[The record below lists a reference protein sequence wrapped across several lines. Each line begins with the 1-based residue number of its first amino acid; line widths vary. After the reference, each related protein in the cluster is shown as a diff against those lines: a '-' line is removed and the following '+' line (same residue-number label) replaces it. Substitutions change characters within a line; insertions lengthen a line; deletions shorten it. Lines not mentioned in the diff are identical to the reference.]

1 MKRYFLYLLTAILG
15 MLNIQP
21 ASAQQTQDAL
31 YIFRND
37 GGFNGFFYNDI
48 NHISYSKVD
57 TLGVEHDDYV
67 VQEVYAMDSVFR
79 IPISAIDSITFVTP
93 ETVYKEDVKAT
104 TESDLW
110 SYVIGSDSVKTLLL
124 SPSTPAGLIPSPG
137 DKLVTT
143 ESRDY
148 LPGGFYCKVLSI
160 SGGAD
165 GITVNCEQADLTELF
180 DHYVCKV
187 GVEGDM
193 VDAATARA
201 IHRAKNE
208 QSGILEL
215 TVPVE
220 IFHLEVPELGYDGSD
235 FSGEGYVDFGVLG
248 KLSARGFLNVG
259 SIAGYIYCDATVRME
274 MRTWFDMKLTAKGS
288 TDYKSEPF
296 LQKTWWIP
304 DSPFCID
311 FEAGAKAGI
320 GGEVTAEA
328 HKLVSYMAYA
338 NSQYNCDWK
347 NDESQSMCTTMSK
360 MLKNEFTYKVSGK
373 ATLTAGPYVE
383 LNMAT
388 PGILISK
395 KTGKVGLSV
404 EAGAK
409 AEIEAELVSNETSL
423 DFTTINGE
431 STYAYDLLNRDGAL
445 KFGFY
450 MAGNAEA
457 QFGNWKYKESLFDW
471 DLGSDFE
478 GGLVPRFSDVAVNYN
493 PNLKADIASA
503 AVSRN
508 TLMPNPIGFAVY
520 DSQNKRV
527 GNNLWFS
534 SSYYNETPMRYS
546 IKLKGLNHGQ
556 QYKLF
561 PITKVFDYEL
571 LAKPFIEFTAQA
583 ESGQVTVTPDYL
595 NFEFQ
600 GGTSTFT
607 ASTNVRYQ
615 DIETITKKSKNQNG
629 NNSWYLCTMG
639 SIADPTNI
647 VFTVDA
653 QRNDTGETRS
663 DSIIV
668 CVKTLEGEELRDT
681 VTIVQY
687 AENVIL
693 PVLEVSKTMVSLP
706 AVVEEMTTVSID
718 TNCESLTFSKS
729 GGSWLFYNYDKDNG
743 ILHIGAEEN
752 KSATTRSG
760 VISIKA
766 TNTYGSVERTIN
778 VEQDAS
784 RVTYTGLF
792 VDLSAMTTFY
802 NKDTRQTESEGIIS
816 YFPRLYANHQ
826 PVYCTSQVTE
836 TGATL
841 HASGSETATI
851 YMGNEGSIG
860 FDVDG
865 NPVYSV
871 LTIYTDG
878 NWNINLTIQRNGEE
892 DEDDVV
898 SGTVSYTVT
907 RESEHTYETT
917 GKVWHRATVTDTY
930 SFNIIN
936 VPFYDWNTPVPGGYY
951 VCEGYKASSE
961 TMPNELA
968 SKYITGF
975 RRTSVTKVD
984 GNNEVKTIEYSL
996 DETQGYS
1003 ITIGVWDPARGSLK
1017 PYGQP

>member
-1 MKRYFLYLLTAILG
+1 MKRYFLYLLTAVLG
-15 MLNIQP
+15 ILNILP

-160 SGGAD
+160 SNGAD

-180 DHYVCKV
+180 EHYVCKV

-193 VDAATARA
+193 VDAATAPA

-404 EAGAK
+404 EAGVK

-431 STYAYDLLNRDGAL
+431 STYAYDLLNRDGSL

-457 QFGNWKYKESLFDW
+457 QFGNWKFKEPLFDW

-503 AVSRN
+503 ALSRN

-681 VTIVQY
+681 VTIVQD
-687 AENVIL
+687 AEKVIL
-693 PVLEVSKTMVSLP
+693 PVLEVSRTMVTMEAKDPTP
-706 AVVEEMTTVSID
+706 AEVVVTSD
-718 TNCESLTFSKS
+718 ADDLTFTKS
-729 GGSWLFYNYDKDNG
+729 GGSWLTYKYDKKTHILTLQATDNETQQ
-743 ILHIGAEEN
+743 IR
-752 KSATTRSG
+752 SA
-760 VISIKA
+760 VIKIKA
-766 TNTYGSVERTIN
+766 TNQYGSVEETIN
-778 VEQDAS
+778 VEQDPS
-784 RVTYTGLF
+784 NFSYTGLF
-792 VDLSAMTTFY
+792 LQLKAKVTNESGSSSTINNVYPSLY
-802 NKDTRQTESEGIIS
+802 NH
-816 YFPRLYANHQ
+816 NV
-826 PVYCTSQVTE
+826 PVYCVSSAVS

-841 HASGSETATI
+841 IANGSED
-851 YMGNEGSIG
+851 YSMESFYNMGWN
-860 FDVDG
+860 
-865 NPVYSV
+865 
-871 LTIYTDG
+871 TDG
-878 NWNINLTIQRNGEE
+878 TMIRRKVETRIKNTWSIVLNIFRSSDNVEDGVVNGTVTCKTDQEDIHTTVATGEVWYTTTNSNSTSFNLT
-892 DEDDVV
+892 
-898 SGTVSYTVT
+898 S
-907 RESEHTYETT
+907 
-917 GKVWHRATVTDTY
+917 
-930 SFNIIN
+930 
-936 VPFYDWNTPVPGGYY
+936 VPFYSLRTPVPGQAGYS
-951 VCEGYKASSE
+951 CEGYMADPEISNWGSIHQYVSGFSIANTDTNGTTTYSS
-961 TMPNELA
+961 LA
-968 SKYITGF
+968 DS
-975 RRTSVTKVD
+975 D
-984 GNNEVKTIEYSL
+984 
-996 DETQGYS
+996 DWS
-1003 ITIGVWDPARGSLK
+1003 ITIGVWDPERGDLK

>member
-1 MKRYFLYLLTAILG
+1 MKRYFLYLLTAVLG
-15 MLNIQP
+15 ILNIQP

-143 ESRDY
+143 ESCDY

-160 SGGAD
+160 SNGAD

-220 IFHLEVPELGYDGSD
+220 IFHHEVPELGYDGSD

-259 SIAGYIYCDATVRME
+259 SIAGYIYCDATVRIE

-583 ESGQVTVTPDYL
+583 ENEQVTVTPDYL

-681 VTIVQY
+681 VTVVQD
-687 AENVIL
+687 AERVIL
-693 PVLEVSKTMVSLP
+693 PVLEVSRTMVTMEAKDPTP
-706 AVVEEMTTVSID
+706 AEVVVTSD
-718 TNCESLTFSKS
+718 ADDLTFTKS
-729 GGSWLFYNYDKDNG
+729 GGSWLTYKYDKKTHILTLQATDNETQQ
-743 ILHIGAEEN
+743 IR
-752 KSATTRSG
+752 SA
-760 VISIKA
+760 VIKIKA
-766 TNTYGSVERTIN
+766 TNQYGSVEETIN
-778 VEQDAS
+778 VEQDPS
-784 RVTYTGLF
+784 NFSYTGLF
-792 VDLSAMTTFY
+792 LQLKAKVT
-802 NKDTRQTESEGIIS
+802 NESGSSRTINNVYPS
-816 YFPRLYANHQ
+816 LNNHNV
-826 PVYCTSQVTE
+826 PVYCVSSAVS

-841 HASGSETATI
+841 IANGSED
-851 YMGNEGSIG
+851 YSMESFYNMGWN
-860 FDVDG
+860 
-865 NPVYSV
+865 
-871 LTIYTDG
+871 TDG
-878 NWNINLTIQRNGEE
+878 TMIRRKVETRIKNTWSIVLNIFRSSDNVE
-892 DEDDVV
+892 DGVV
-898 SGTVSYTVT
+898 SGTVTCKTDQEDIHTTVATGEVWYT
-907 RESEHTYETT
+907 TT
-917 GKVWHRATVTDTY
+917 NSNST
-930 SFNIIN
+930 SFNLTS
-936 VPFYDWNTPVPGGYY
+936 VPFYSLRTPVPGQAGYS
-951 VCEGYKASSE
+951 CEGYMADPEISNWGSIHQYV
-961 TMPNELA
+961 
-968 SKYITGF
+968 SGF
-975 RRTSVTKVD
+975 SIANTDTN
-984 GNNEVKTIEYSL
+984 GKTTYSTL
-996 DETQGYS
+996 SDSDDWS
-1003 ITIGVWDPARGSLK
+1003 ITIGVWDPERGDLK